1 MQHETK
7 KYLEDI
13 ALAAELIAQFTA
25 GKTLADYMEDP
36 MLRAAVER
44 KFEIIGEALI
54 QLSKRDAVVAGRI
67 SEHKRI
73 IAFRNVLIHG
83 YNNVDNLL
91 VWGGWSK
98 ASSPHCGATS
108 RRCSPRTDD
117 GGLHRVHGRRSGAR
131 LAC

>member
-13 ALAAELIAQFTA
+13 AQAAEQIARFTG
-25 GKTLADYMEDP
+25 GKTLAHYMEDP

-44 KFEIIGEALI
+44 KFEIIGEALVR
-54 QLSKRDAVVAGRI
+54 LSKRDAAVAPRI
-67 SEHKRI
+67 SEHQRI

-91 VWGGWSK
+91 VWGVVESK
-98 ASSPHCGATS
+98 LAALRRDVAT
-108 RRCSPRTDD
+108 
-117 GGLHRVHGRRSGAR
+117 L
-131 LAC
+131 LAEPE

>member
-1 MQHETK
+1 MQRETK

-13 ALAAELIAQFTA
+13 AQAAELIAQFTA

-54 QLSKRDAVVAGRI
+54 QLSKRDVAVTARI
-67 SEHKRI
+67 GEHQRI
-73 IAFRNVLIHG
+73 IAFRHVLIHG

-91 VWGGWSK
+91 VWGVVESK
-98 ASSPHCGATS
+98 LAAL
-108 RRCSPRTDD
+108 RRDVAALLSEP
-117 GGLHRVHGRRSGAR
+117 
-131 LAC
+131 

>member
-13 ALAAELIAQFTA
+13 AQAAEQIAQFTG

-44 KFEIIGEALI
+44 KFEIIGEALVR
-54 QLSKRDAVVAGRI
+54 LSKRDAAIAARI
-67 SEHKRI
+67 SEHQRI

-91 VWGGWSK
+91 VWGVVESK
-98 ASSPHCGATS
+98 LAALRRDVAT
-108 RRCSPRTDD
+108 
-117 GGLHRVHGRRSGAR
+117 L
-131 LAC
+131 LAEPE